1 MTPGHGRGCRCC
13 EQTSLY
19 PCPVARDQQGRHP
32 SGRGRRG
39 HGLRLGGCW
48 GPGRASGSARCH
60 RKDSTTSGA
69 FSGLAKSPATMTASP
84 TRPAPGGRPPCEATR
99 DDDGSSGVYEGAPW
113 ERPVQGDSHA
123 IGRLMLH
130 RGPLREGMAVVR
142 AHESDAEHRP
152 MGFSASV
159 RRPASAVRSSALNRA
174 AGASMPS
181 RSRMAT
187 DHAARASSVVLQ
199 GCWGRPVLLAQGRR
213 SCCVLTRGDTRNR
226 GSGPKRAGVAASG
239 SCP

>member
-113 ERPVQGDSHA
+113 ERPVQGDSYA

-130 RGPLREGMAVVR
+130 SDPLREGMVVVR
-142 AHESDAEHRP
+142 AHESDAEHRAD
-152 MGFSASV
+152 GLQ
-159 RRPASAVRSSALNRA
+159 RIRPAPRKRGEELGVEPCCWRIDALPAPYGHRPCGAGIVRSL
-174 AGASMPS
+174 AGMLGPAGSPC
-181 RSRMAT
+181 T
-187 DHAARASSVVLQ
+187 GETQ
-199 GCWGRPVLLAQGRR
+199 LL
-213 SCCVLTRGDTRNR
+213 CFD
-226 GSGPKRAGVAASG
+226 
-239 SCP
+239 

>member
-1 MTPGHGRGCRCC
+1 MAVACRCC
-13 EQTSLY
+13 EQTSLH
-19 PCPVARDQQGRHP
+19 PCPVARDRQGRHP

-39 HGLRLGGCW
+39 RGPRLAGCW

-69 FSGLAKSPATMTASP
+69 FSGLAKSPATMTVPPGSLRERRGNDRYRE
-84 TRPAPGGRPPCEATR
+84 TRTRSAVSCSTATHCAK
-99 DDDGSSGVYEGAPW
+99 GWLSSGRTNQMQSIE
-113 ERPVQGDSHA
+113 
-123 IGRLMLH
+123 
-130 RGPLREGMAVVR
+130 
-142 AHESDAEHRP
+142 P
-152 MGFSASV
+152 MGFSAFAQ
-159 RRPASAVRSSALNRA
+159 RPASAVRSSALNRA
-174 AGASMPS
+174 AGASMLSQP
-181 RSRMAT
+181 RMAT

-199 GCWGRPVLLAQGRR
+199 GCWGRPVLLAQGKAVSSRWPVSPVLLAQGRR